1 MVDVTPY
8 GDTALAHLN
17 RAGDQGWEL
26 VAMSEDPSL
35 PGNNELH
42 RYHLKRPKPAAP
54 PPRQRMRAGRPA
66 REPCHLPR
74 AARPRD
80 GASRARPSPGG
91 DSGGHDAARGSRRAA
106 VRAERVYRAGC
117 G

>member
-1 MVDVTPY
+1 MLKWEYALLVRRRQAATTDIGWEVVFIWYGPDGSMVDVTPY

-42 RYHLKRPKPAAP
+42 RYHLKRPRTTTP
-54 PPRQRMRAGRPA
+54 PPRQRIRGAGRTA
-66 REPCHLPR
+66 RR
-74 AARPRD
+74 TI
-80 GASRARPSPGG
+80 
-91 DSGGHDAARGSRRAA
+91 SG
-106 VRAERVYRAGC
+106 
-117 G
+117 

>member
-1 MVDVTPY
+1 MLRWEYALLVRRRQAATDDLGWEVTFHWYGPDGTMVDVTPY

-42 RYHLKRPKPAAP
+42 RYHLKRPKAAAP
-54 PPRQRMRAGRPA
+54 PPRQRIR
-66 REPCHLPR
+66 
-74 AARPRD
+74 
-80 GASRARPSPGG
+80 GASRGG
-91 DSGGHDAARGSRRAA
+91 RRSI
-106 VRAERVYRAGC
+106 AG
-117 G
+117 

>member
-1 MVDVTPY
+1 MLKWEYALLVRRRQAAATDAGWEVVFIWYGPDGSMIDVTPY

-42 RYHLKRPKPAAP
+42 RYHLKRPKAAAAQ
-54 PPRQRMRAGRPA
+54 PRQRMR
-66 REPCHLPR
+66 
-74 AARPRD
+74 
-80 GASRARPSPGG
+80 
-91 DSGGHDAARGSRRAA
+91 GSRT
-106 VRAERVYRAGC
+106 VRRTLSP
-117 G
+117 

>member
-26 VAMSEDPSL
+26 VGDERGPVSAGQQRVAPL
-35 PGNNELH
+35 PPQATE
-42 RYHLKRPKPAAP
+42 
-54 PPRQRMRAGRPA
+54 AGRPA
-66 REPCHLPR
+66 P
-74 AARPRD
+74 AADAGRRP
-80 GASRARPSPGG
+80 
-91 DSGGHDAARGSRRAA
+91 AAAVPSRRA
-106 VRAERVYRAGC
+106 GP

>member
-1 MVDVTPY
+1 MLKWEYALLVRRRQAATTDTGWEIVFHWYGPDGSMVDVTPY

-35 PGNNELH
+35 SGNAELH

-54 PPRQRMRAGRPA
+54 QPRQRMRPSRPT
-66 REPCHLPR
+66 RRTLPT
-74 AARPRD
+74 
-80 GASRARPSPGG
+80 
-91 DSGGHDAARGSRRAA
+91 
-106 VRAERVYRAGC
+106 
-117 G
+117 

>member
-1 MVDVTPY
+1 MIDVTPY

-42 RYHLKRPKPAAP
+42 RYHLKRP
-54 PPRQRMRAGRPA
+54 RT
-66 REPCHLPR
+66 
-74 AARPRD
+74 
-80 GASRARPSPGG
+80 
-91 DSGGHDAARGSRRAA
+91 RRAA
-106 VRAERVYRAGC
+106 AADAFGTSPAAIPR
-117 G
+117 